1 MSDVAK
7 EARVSVKE
15 AQSATGQS
23 RRRTR
28 ARRPVIPPSGP
39 SGEASLDG
47 VATTWSCLVEHLSLP
62 PNRNDDGRRRGLR
75 LHPWPIVTPTAT
87 AWRRAE
93 VSVLHAGR
101 MRQRPQGAA
110 SWILGR
116 VGAGEER
123 SCAVR
128 CRCVDEGSPFQS
140 VSQRF

>member
-39 SGEASLDG
+39 PGEASLDG

-62 PNRNDDGRRRGLR
+62 PNRNDDGRRASESSLADRHSHGDSMAAGGGVRSPRRENEAETSGSRQLDPRESGRRRREVLR
-75 LHPWPIVTPTAT
+75 
-87 AWRRAE
+87 
-93 VSVLHAGR
+93 
-101 MRQRPQGAA
+101 RPLPMCG
-110 SWILGR
+110 
-116 VGAGEER
+116 
-123 SCAVR
+123 
-128 CRCVDEGSPFQS
+128 
-140 VSQRF
+140 